1 MVVPRGFVRVG
12 MYWPCGLSS
21 PCPGMSE
28 VALYCQ
34 ILGYGCRQV
43 VDSASL
49 TMALTEGP
57 SYFFWE
63 IVKGSDWSNFT
74 FKFLLRTWLG
84 FPGGSDGKES
94 ACNVGALDSVPGLG
108 RSPGEENT
116 HSSSLPG
123 ESHGQEATV
132 HGSQRVGHD
141 WVTNT
146 FTFKNMCICLSWWI
160 EYH

>member
-1 MVVPRGFVRVG
+1 MPVTGTHGCPQGLCKSGYVLAMWTHLTLPRR
-12 MYWPCGLSS
+12 
-21 PCPGMSE
+21 E
-28 VALYCQ
+28 VAFYGQ

-49 TMALTEGP
+49 RVAFTEGP
-57 SYFFWE
+57 SYVFWE

-74 FKFLLRTWLG
+74 FKLLLRTWLD

-94 ACNVGALDSVPGLG
+94 ACDVGAPDSVPGLG
-108 RSPGEENT
+108 RFPGEENT

-141 WVTNT
+141 
-146 FTFKNMCICLSWWI
+146 
-160 EYH
+160 